1 MLLSEDKNTHEIKA
15 YLKEDDERVYLGN
28 AFLEFAFNK
37 AKGGIFSVIHKSS
50 KNNFRKNKESP
61 CLIFRIWF
69 KTKDREEAKCINN
82 LEAVDC
88 AYDWERTG
96 KGIRLTLRNSGLG
109 EYNIKVKMTV
119 FVPDD
124 SNLTTWKINIENNDN
139 LTINKVEFPL
149 ISGFSKIGEESEDD
163 FVATPFCGGVLLKNP
178 YYTLENGEEFLP
190 YMYPNAEMSMQFIA
204 LYGKKGGLYISTKDA
219 DGNVKCLSLKRVN
232 EEYMEIICSHYLPK
246 EKGNNFQQKYPIVI
260 GFFQGDWYTAAEIY
274 KKWAIHQKW
283 CTEKLSERDTPEWFK
298 RPTPILMFENYSF
311 LNNHVISLDEMST
324 IIKDLSNTLNLNF
337 DACIFAWEHS
347 GSWTGPRY
355 FPPREGEE
363 KFVQAMRHIKKYGS
377 HGFAYISGTVWR
389 IASERVFFDDSKK
402 FEENGKENVSMTE
415 DRKPTIRIQGTV
427 GPGARMCPYT
437 QFWRETVLNNTLECL
452 RLGLDMVQIDE
463 FPDINPCYNE
473 SHDHPLGYGNWI
485 GKSWLKMLLE
495 IRKECKKRNPDFV
508 ISIEEPC
515 EFYIRSVD
523 GYLSRD
529 NMPELFGHYT
539 RLIDRYG
546 SNIETI
552 PLFTFVYHEYITAFG
567 HENVFLNPDKEMV
580 SYYRRALAKSFIL
593 GKVQSGGQFFKKGG
607 LVQELVEFY
616 MKTSLAEST
625 YAKTYVICGRM
636 LEPPRIIV
644 PTIRINYLD
653 FDKNYVSFDHE
664 NPSKTLTE
672 HSILSSAWKSS
683 NNSVGYVFANISDK
697 PVVFNWEISPHDLN
711 LDNYTV
717 YSVRDGAYSIIF
729 EKTLLPKVE
738 RTHMKPNEILLIA
751 VVDPQSEEAKHI
763 KTRFSA

>member
-1 MLLSEDKNTHEIKA
+1 MILSEDKNTHEIKA

-28 AFLEFAFNK
+28 AFLEFAFDK
-37 AKGGIFSVIHKSS
+37 AKGGIFSVIQKSS

-69 KTKDREEAKCINN
+69 KTKDGEEAKCINN

-88 AYDWERTG
+88 AHDWERTG
-96 KGIRLTLRNSGLG
+96 EGIRLTLRNSGFG

-178 YYTLENGEEFLP
+178 YHILENGEEFLP
-190 YMYPNAEMSMQFIA
+190 YVYPNAEMSMQFIA
-204 LYGKKGGLYISTKDA
+204 LYGKKGGLYLSTEDA
-219 DGNVKCLSLKRVN
+219 DGNVKSLSLKRVN

-246 EKGNNFQQKYPIVI
+246 EKGNNFQLKYPIVI
-260 GFFQGDWYTAAEIY
+260 GFFQGDWYTVAEIY
-274 KKWAIHQKW
+274 KKWATRQKW
-283 CTEKLSERDTPEWFK
+283 CMEKLSERDTPEWFK
-298 RPTPILMFENYSF
+298 KPTPILMFENYSF
-311 LNNHVISLDEMST
+311 LNDHVISLDEMST
-324 IIKDLSNTLNLNF
+324 IVKDLSNSLNLNF

-347 GSWTGPRY
+347 GSWTGPSY

-363 KFVQAMRHIKKYGS
+363 KFMHTMRYIKKYGS

-402 FEENGKENVSMTE
+402 FEENGKEYVSMTE
-415 DRKPTIRIQGTV
+415 DRKPTIRVQGPV

-437 QFWRETVLNNTLECL
+437 QFWRETVLNNALECL

-473 SHDHPLGYGNWI
+473 SHGHPLGYGNWI

-495 IRKECKKRNPDFV
+495 IRKECKRRNPDFAM
-508 ISIEEPC
+508 SIEEPC
-515 EFYIRSVD
+515 EFYIGSVD

-539 RLIDRYG
+539 RLINKYG
-546 SNIETI
+546 SNLETI
-552 PLFTFVYHEYITAFG
+552 PLFTFVYHEYIMAFG
-567 HENVFLNPDKEMV
+567 HENVFLNPDREMI
-580 SYYRRALAKSFIL
+580 SYYRRALARSFIL

-607 LVQELVEFY
+607 LVPELVDFFG
-616 MKTSLAEST
+616 KTSLAEST
-625 YAKTYVICGRM
+625 YVKKFVICGNMIR
-636 LEPPRIIV
+636 PPRITV
-644 PTIRINYLD
+644 PTVRINYLD
-653 FDKNYVSFDHE
+653 FNKNYVGFDHN

-672 HSILSSAWKSS
+672 SSILSSAWKSS
-683 NNSVGYVFANISDK
+683 NNSIGYIFTNISDK

-711 LDNYTV
+711 LHSYFV
-717 YSVRDGAYSIIF
+717 YSVRDGAYSVIF
-729 EKTLLPKVE
+729 EKTSLPRIEKMRIE
-738 RTHMKPNEILLIA
+738 PNEILLVAI
-751 VVDPQSEEAKHI
+751 VDPQSEEAELI
-763 KTRFSA
+763 KTYSST